1 MSCVVAQVDLFDQQ
15 TQNRSFGLEI
25 GFVDF
30 RSDVLGEFLE
40 IGEHFAVFLSGPLAD
55 RLGVTKYLHP
65 LPKDV
70 NGEQTAGGRIRV
82 AKLRGIASYGLIM
95 RAIDNPEWE
104 VGTDVAGFYGVS
116 KWEPPPENADGKAE
130 REDAAFHRYT
140 NIENFRN
147 FPNLFVPGEEVI
159 FTEKIHGM
167 NSRVGLIQMAEGPT
181 WMAGSHGVRRRELDR
196 QGRRSKF
203 WEVLTDNIKALLEHL
218 AEGTKNVVMF
228 GEIYGSGVHDMTYSM
243 TNGLRTWR
251 AFDITVNGNYL
262 DFDTKAESCAKL
274 RPSRWCR
281 YSIEAPSAHRLVET

>member
-1 MSCVVAQVDLFDQQ
+1 M
-15 TQNRSFGLEI
+15 
-25 GFVDF
+25 
-30 RSDVLGEFLE
+30 
-40 IGEHFAVFLSGPLAD
+40 
-55 RLGVTKYLHP
+55 
-65 LPKDV
+65 
-70 NGEQTAGGRIRV
+70 

-116 KWEPPPENADGKAE
+116 KWEPPPENADGEAE

-262 DFDTKAESCAKL
+262 DFDTKAESCAKFGVEMVPIL
-274 RPSRWCR
+274 YRGSFG
-281 YSIEAPSAHRLVET
+281 AQVVETYCTGPTTVCDPAKAGKHNFREGIIISPTKERYARELGGDGRLILKAINPDYLMRKDGTEFR